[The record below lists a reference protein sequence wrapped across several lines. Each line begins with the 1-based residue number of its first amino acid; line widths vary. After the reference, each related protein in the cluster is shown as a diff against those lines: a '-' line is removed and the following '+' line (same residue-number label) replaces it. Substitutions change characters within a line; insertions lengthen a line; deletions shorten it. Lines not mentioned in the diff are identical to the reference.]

1 VGRYKPS
8 QKKTF
13 AIMRGGGGGGGVL
26 LKRGAVGLKRGDKRI
41 IIMKTILLSA
51 KKSRLDLFDDGSFF
65 GSLVT

>member
-13 AIMRGGGGGGGVL
+13 AIMRGGGE
-26 LKRGAVGLKRGDKRI
+26 GAVIETGRGWFKKGDKRI